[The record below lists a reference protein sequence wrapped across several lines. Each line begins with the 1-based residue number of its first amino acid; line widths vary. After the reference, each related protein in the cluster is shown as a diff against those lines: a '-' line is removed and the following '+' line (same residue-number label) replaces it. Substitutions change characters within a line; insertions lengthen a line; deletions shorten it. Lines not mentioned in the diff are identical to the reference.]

1 MKKTLFLLFILIFP
15 FFVKADQKEKVNIYF
30 FYGRECP
37 HCHEGLTFF
46 DSIEEEYGKYY
57 NLNIYEVWYDAKN
70 ESLMKKIARFK
81 KENKSLAVP
90 YIIIG
95 ETSLEGYEEKDNE
108 IILKTIEKEYAKDTR
123 IDILEQV
130 KKSENQ
136 KAIFFLL
143 TIIGSVVIIIFISKK
158 NKFQKG
164 K

>member
-1 MKKTLFLLFILIFP
+1 M
-15 FFVKADQKEKVNIYF
+15 
-30 FYGRECP
+30 
-37 HCHEGLTFF
+37 
-46 DSIEEEYGKYY
+46 
-57 NLNIYEVWYDAKN
+57 
-70 ESLMKKIARFK
+70 
-81 KENKSLAVP
+81 P

>member
-81 KENKSLAVP
+81 KENKSRS
-90 YIIIG
+90 
-95 ETSLEGYEEKDNE
+95 EEHTSEL
-108 IILKTIEKEYAKDTR
+108 
-123 IDILEQV
+123 Q
-130 KKSENQ
+130 SH
-136 KAIFFLL
+136 
-143 TIIGSVVIIIFISKK
+143 
-158 NKFQKG
+158 
-164 K
+164 